1 MIKYSRGLLKNG
13 KLPLLFYL
21 QYLLI
26 NFVFYSQWLLML
38 YSQFYRFEEQMLETF
53 QLERDPKK
61 VFEISIFRY
70 FSTSMCIFLI
80 VIMIMSFGVFY
91 LKRRSKRHCHYRQ
104 NVFTFKS
111 TLFWGLL
118 HFVIFISLYVTF
130 TSGKVQIFSVIRILM
145 IFSHFIKSI
154 VTIFENQTNLP
165 ELFTNLKTN
174 NRSSSSNV
182 TTFYPR
188 QENFLP
194 NLPFKQNARWV

>member
-1 MIKYSRGLLKNG
+1 MVIPCTPPFFFPPDAPRVQGAVVTIFCRNPSQISWTTSKN
-13 KLPLLFYL
+13 
-21 QYLLI
+21 
-26 NFVFYSQWLLML
+26 
-38 YSQFYRFEEQMLETF
+38 
-53 QLERDPKK
+53 K

-118 HFVIFISLYVTF
+118 HFVIVISLYVTF
-130 TSGKVQIFSVIRILM
+130 TSGKVQIFTVIRILM

-165 ELFTNLKTN
+165 ELFTNLETN
-174 NRSSSSNV
+174 NRSSFSNE

-194 NLPFKQNARWV
+194 NLPFKQNARWVWLV

>member
-154 VTIFENQTNLP
+154 VTIFENQENLP
-165 ELFTNLKTN
+165 ELFSDMEIKNRPSYFNPTNI
-174 NRSSSSNV
+174 
-182 TTFYPR
+182 YPR
-188 QENFLP
+188 QETLM
-194 NLPFKQNARWV
+194 PFIPLRQNAR